1 MYFLLRALATENFLL
16 FLFEMETIIDILTLP
31 PLFFSVW
38 MERTWLGLR
47 FFRFLIWMN
56 FPDILVYVRV
66 LSNSSSIRLVQ
77 VSHKIQTIPSTFIFS
92 ALQLVSY
99 VVGFLSWF
107 AGIMFLLENTG
118 DPWLEFS
125 PENRQEQGAFTYL
138 DSIWFLMI
146 TSSTVGYGDISP
158 STVLGKVAVML
169 FVCGKGYINI
179 QLMIFVLQLSGHC
192 GFC

>member
-1 MYFLLRALATENFLL
+1 MLGIIFLMYFLLRALATENFLL

-77 VSHKIQTIPSTFIFS
+77 VIFMNTNFDFNLFWS
-92 ALQLVSY
+92 L
-99 VVGFLSWF
+99 VGFLHSGVPILVCWNNVPPGKYWRPL
-107 AGIMFLLENTG
+107 AGVLPCKQTRAGSIHLPGFHLVSDDNKLHC
-118 DPWLEFS
+118 WVRRHLA
-125 PENRQEQGAFTYL
+125 QHGAGEGG
-138 DSIWFLMI
+138 
-146 TSSTVGYGDISP
+146 GY
-158 STVLGKVAVML
+158 AVC
-169 FVCGKGYINI
+169 VR
-179 QLMIFVLQLSGHC
+179 
-192 GFC
+192 